1 MSKTEVKESWTEQKE
16 KLKQQFST
24 LINKD
29 SLFEDG
35 KKEEILEKLQI
46 KLGKTKEELNNIIA
60 AL

>member
-16 KLKQQFST
+16 KLKQQFAT
-24 LINKD
+24 LINND
-29 SLFEDG
+29 ILFEDG

-60 AL
+60 TL

>member
-16 KLKQQFST
+16 KLKQQFAT
-24 LINKD
+24 LIHND
-29 SLFEDG
+29 ILFEDG

-60 AL
+60 TL